1 MKAIVTVLGKDKVGI
16 IADIAILM
24 KDYGINICDISQTL
38 MQEYFTMIMLVDLS
52 AAQVDF
58 TALQKELKTRGE
70 EIGVDIRIQ
79 HQDLF
84 DSMHKI

>member
-16 IADIAILM
+16 IADVAIIM
-24 KDYGINICDISQTL
+24 KEFGVNICDISQTL
-38 MQEYFTMIMLVDLS
+38 MQGYFAMIMLVDLET
-52 AAQVDF
+52 ATVDF
-58 TALQKELKTRGE
+58 ETLRKELAARGM
-70 EIGVDIRIQ
+70 EIGEDIRIQ

>member
-16 IADIAILM
+16 IADVAIIM
-24 KDYGINICDISQTL
+24 KEYGVNICDISQTL

-52 AAQVDF
+52 AATVDF
-58 TALQKELKTRGE
+58 AALQKELVARGR

>member
-16 IADIAILM
+16 IADVAIIM
-24 KDYGINICDISQTL
+24 KEFGVNICDISQTL
-38 MQEYFTMIMLVDLS
+38 MQGYFTMIMLVDLET
-52 AAQVDF
+52 ATVDF
-58 TALQKELKTRGE
+58 ETLRKELAARGME
-70 EIGVDIRIQ
+70 TGVDIRIQ

>member
-24 KDYGINICDISQTL
+24 KSCGVNICDISQTL
-38 MQEYFTMIMLVDLS
+38 MQEYFTMIMLVDLT
-52 AAQVDF
+52 AATVDF
-58 TALQKELKTRGE
+58 AELQKNLAASGE
-70 EIGVDIRIQ
+70 EIGVDIRVQ

>member
-24 KDYGINICDISQTL
+24 KECGINICDISQTV

-52 AAQVDF
+52 AANVDF
-58 TALQKELKTRGE
+58 VDLQRELKARGE
-70 EIGVDIRIQ
+70 QIGVDIRIQ

>member
-16 IADIAILM
+16 IADVAMIM
-24 KDYGINICDISQTL
+24 KEFGVNICDISQTL

-52 AAQVDF
+52 AATVDF
-58 TALQKELKTRGE
+58 ATLQKELATRGM

>member
-16 IADIAILM
+16 IADIAVLM
-24 KDYGINICDISQTL
+24 KGYGVNICDISQTL

-52 AAQVDF
+52 AAKVEF
-58 TALQKELKTRGE
+58 AALQSELKKEGE
-70 EIGVDIRIQ
+70 KIGVDIRIQ

-84 DSMHKI
+84 DAMHKI

>member
-16 IADIAILM
+16 IADVAAAM
-24 KDYGINICDISQTL
+24 KDNGVNICDISQTL
-38 MQEYFTMIMLVDLS
+38 MQDYFTMIMLVDLGAS
-52 AAQVDF
+52 KVSFSDLQNALAA
-58 TALQKELKTRGE
+58 RGKDL
-70 EIGVDIRIQ
+70 GVDIRIQ

>member
-38 MQEYFTMIMLVDLS
+38 MQDYFTMIMLVDIS
-52 AAQVDF
+52 AAKIEF
-58 TALQKELKTRGE
+58 TALQNELKKQGE
-70 EIGVDIRIQ
+70 KIGVEIRIQ

>member
-16 IADIAILM
+16 IADVATIM
-24 KDYGINICDISQTL
+24 KEYGVNICDISQTL

-52 AAQVDF
+52 AATVDF
-58 TALQKELKTRGE
+58 AALQKELAARGR

>member
-24 KDYGINICDISQTL
+24 KGYGINICDISQTL
-38 MQEYFTMIMLVDLS
+38 MQDYFTMIMLVDLS
-52 AAQVDF
+52 AAKIEF
-58 TALQKELKTRGE
+58 TALQTELKKQGE
-70 EIGVDIRIQ
+70 KIGVDIRIQ

>member
-1 MKAIVTVLGKDKVGI
+1 MKAVVTVLGKDKVGI

-24 KDYGINICDISQTL
+24 KKYGVNICDISQTL
-38 MQEYFTMIMLVDLS
+38 MQDYFTMIMLVDLAS
-52 AAQVDF
+52 CKVDF
-58 TALQKELKTRGE
+58 TVLQSELKKAGDG
-70 EIGVDIRIQ
+70 IGVDIRIQ